1 MHICTYADVC
11 RYTYTQTHLSQTD
24 RLTDRHSKRQ
34 KERKRLRKPMR
45 EKAETKGVL
54 PLSDAR
60 PLAVLVGAVRFVVA
74 EPLPDLVNLRVCVS
88 LASVKHTRHQPNPH
102 TPSLSLTQ
110 TDRHTHTQTH
120 THTHTHTHTPR
131 ERGRRGKN
139 ISSTWAS
146 ADV

>member
-1 MHICTYADVC
+1 MCAQACPYARMQMYVDIH
-11 RYTYTQTHLSQTD
+11 THTHLSQTD
-24 RLTDRHSKRQ
+24 RHTDRHSKRQ
-34 KERKRLRKPMR
+34 KGRKRWRKPMR
-45 EKAETKGVL
+45 GKAETKGVL

-88 LASVKHTRHQPNPH
+88 LASVKHTRHQPNTH
-102 TPSLSLTQ
+102 THTHSLSLSL
-110 TDRHTHTQTH
+110 
-120 THTHTHTHTPR
+120 THTHTHTPR